1 MDAYN
6 VEYAS
11 IYIETLRFLQ
21 KTALDFECFKNVL
34 QKYSL
39 YCQLERKVRF
49 IVEELF
55 NRPFY
60 YTWYLWL
67 ERNTES
73 YPCNGSFHLSS
84 VIVYI

>member
-6 VEYAS
+6 VEYAF
-11 IYIETLRFLQ
+11 IYIETLRLLQ
-21 KTALDFECFKNVL
+21 KTALDFECFKNIL

-55 NRPFY
+55 NR
-60 YTWYLWL
+60 LL
-67 ERNTES
+67 
-73 YPCNGSFHLSS
+73 HLVS
-84 VIVYI
+84 VVREKY

>member
-6 VEYAS
+6 VEYAF

-21 KTALDFECFKNVL
+21 KTALDFECFKNIL

-55 NRPFY
+55 NR
-60 YTWYLWL
+60 LL
-67 ERNTES
+67 
-73 YPCNGSFHLSS
+73 HLVS
-84 VIVYI
+84 VVREKY